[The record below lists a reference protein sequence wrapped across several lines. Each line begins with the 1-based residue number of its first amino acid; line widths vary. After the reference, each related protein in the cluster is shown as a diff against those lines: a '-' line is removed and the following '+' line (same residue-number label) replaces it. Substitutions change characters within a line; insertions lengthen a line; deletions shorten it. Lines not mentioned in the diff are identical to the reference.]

1 MYKMYNQKFQ
11 KDMVTIYAGE
21 YYISCNG
28 EGISTILG
36 SCIAVCLYDEET
48 GIGGMNHFMLPSS
61 SSFNQ
66 EDPYRYG
73 DRSIDTLISS
83 LENEGVDRNNLKAKI
98 FGGGNVMYCKDDNN
112 TIGSINIHFAKKHL
126 EDLGIQIVNEDVGTN
141 TGRTITFLPHSSE
154 VYVKRIP
161 MSNVV

>member
-1 MYKMYNQKFQ
+1 MYNQKFK

-21 YYISCNG
+21 YYVSCNG

-36 SCIAVCLYDEET
+36 SCIAVCLYDEDL
-48 GIGGMNHFMLPSS
+48 GIGGMNHFMLPSATS
-61 SSFNQ
+61 IQ
-66 EDPYRYG
+66 HEDPYRYG
-73 DRSIDTLISS
+73 DRSIDTLVAS
-83 LENEGVDRNNLKAKI
+83 LEAEGVDRSNLKAKI
-98 FGGGNVMYCKDDNN
+98 FGGGNVIYSMDDNC
-112 TIGSINIHFAKKHL
+112 TIGSINIHFAKNHL
-126 EDLGIQIVNEDVGTN
+126 ENLGIQIVNEDVGTN